1 MIRKAKASDLDAVT
15 EIYRKIHDAEEA
27 GITTTGWLRGIYPT
41 AETAK
46 AALAREDMYVQEED
60 GRILGS
66 GIINQIQVDA
76 YEGAPWKN
84 PVPDDQV
91 CVLHTLVI
99 SPAEWGK
106 GRAGEFLRFY
116 EACAKSLGCMEL
128 RIDTNA
134 RNTAARKMY
143 AKRGYEEIAI
153 VPTDFN
159 GIPGISLVLLEKS
172 LVKHH

>member
-116 EACAKSLGCMEL
+116 EACAERLGCTEL

-134 RNTAARKMY
+134 RNIAARKMY

-153 VPTDFN
+153 VQTDFN

-172 LVKHH
+172 LVRND

>member
-1 MIRKAKASDLDAVT
+1 MIRKAKASDLEAVT

-27 GITTTGWLRGIYPT
+27 GIITTGWLREIYPT
-41 AETAK
+41 ANTAT
-46 AALAREDMYVQEED
+46 AALDREDLYVQEEN
-60 GRILGS
+60 GRILGC

-84 PVPDDQV
+84 LVPDDQV

-106 GRAGEFLRFY
+106 GHAGEFLRFY
-116 EACAKSLGCMEL
+116 EACAERLGCTEL

-134 RNTAARKMY
+134 RNIAARKMY

-153 VPTDFN
+153 VQTDFN

-172 LVKHH
+172 LVKND

>member
-1 MIRKAKASDLDAVT
+1 MIRKAQASDLDAVAGLYG
-15 EIYRKIHDAEEA
+15 EIHDAEES
-27 GITTTGWLRGIYPT
+27 GITTTGWLREIYPT

-46 AALAREDMYVQEED
+46 LAVARRDLYVLEEN

-76 YEGAPWKN
+76 YESAPWKN
-84 PVPDDQV
+84 RVPDDQV

-116 EACAKSLGCMEL
+116 ETCAESRGCSEL

-134 RNTAARKMY
+134 RNMAARKMY

-172 LVKHH
+172 LEIL